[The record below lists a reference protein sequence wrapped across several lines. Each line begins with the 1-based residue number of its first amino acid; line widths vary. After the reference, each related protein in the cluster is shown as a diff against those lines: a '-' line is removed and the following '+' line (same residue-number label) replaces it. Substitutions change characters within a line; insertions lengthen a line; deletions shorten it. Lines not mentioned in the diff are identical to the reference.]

1 MVSLQTFVVLVNHPP
16 SAGIMSYV
24 VVPRMLCDFSAFQH
38 SSESRGLNLQQTISY
53 ECHYFLSRAGVQLPE
68 QKHQSGTWEEDHRE
82 SARSSLQCTLHDA
95 LPNCHRSSGPPKYL
109 EIRRK
114 KHVNNC

>member
-1 MVSLQTFVVLVNHPP
+1 MVSLQTFVVLVNNPP
-16 SAGIMSYV
+16 SAGTMSYV

-82 SARSSLQCTLHDA
+82 SARSSLQCTLHDP

-114 KHVNNC
+114 KHVNS